1 MPLNRRTGGRSERVQ
16 KAVFT
21 AALAL
26 YCPGETV
33 PSMAT
38 VAAKAGVQKTTLYR
52 RWSSPEALMH
62 EAVAH
67 GPRQAIPVPD
77 TGSLR
82 GDLRELARL
91 GHEFVVSDEGRGT
104 TRMLVAA
111 EEASRRA
118 YWTQRYDAL
127 SPIFKRAVARGELAA
142 DAKWELYLDAIVG
155 SSVFAAWVKGTP
167 LSLEAT
173 LAIVELLCR

>member
-1 MPLNRRTGGRSERVQ
+1 MPLRRRTGGRSERVRQ
-16 KAVFT
+16 VVFA

-26 YCPGETV
+26 YRPGETM
-33 PSMAT
+33 PSMAA

-67 GPRQAIPVPD
+67 GARQAIPVPD
-77 TGSLR
+77 TGSFR

-91 GHEFVVSDEGRGT
+91 GHEFVVSDEGRDT
-104 TRMLVAA
+104 TRMLVATG
-111 EEASRRA
+111 EASRQA
-118 YWTQRYDAL
+118 YWARRYAAL
-127 SPIFKRAVARGELAA
+127 SPIFERAVARGELA
-142 DAKWELYLDAIVG
+142 DNAKWELYLDAIVG
-155 SSVFAAWVKGTP
+155 SSVFAECVKGAP

-173 LAIVELLCR
+173 LAIVDLLCK